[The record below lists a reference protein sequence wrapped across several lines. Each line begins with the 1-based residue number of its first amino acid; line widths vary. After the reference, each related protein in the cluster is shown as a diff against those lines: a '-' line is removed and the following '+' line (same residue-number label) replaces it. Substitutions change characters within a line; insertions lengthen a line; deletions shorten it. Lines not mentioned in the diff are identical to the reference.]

1 MHAVVRRY
9 RGASALND
17 LLAQRSQD
25 VEQLLRDV
33 PGFVAYYAIRAGDE
47 LATVTVCDRPGWD
60 PGIEPPRRRVGE
72 AKSYWRIAGSARDH
86 RGRGLHPVQPLT
98 SRAPLDSPGVE
109 AYYPLGYPSLF
120 SDASERRP
128 PVALRL
134 NTSQNGCE
142 PSNQRV

>member
-47 LATVTVCDRPGWD
+47 LATVTVCEDQAGTQ
-60 PGIEPPRRRVGE
+60 ESSRRAAEWVRQNLTGAAMAAPEITEGE
-72 AKSYWRIAGSARDH
+72 AII
-86 RGRGLHPVQPLT
+86 QF
-98 SRAPLDSPGVE
+98 SR
-109 AYYPLGYPSLF
+109 
-120 SDASERRP
+120 
-128 PVALRL
+128 
-134 NTSQNGCE
+134 
-142 PSNQRV
+142 